1 MKNKLIHNPVHG
13 KLKVLGFASGSG
25 NTLWKVYELQKEME
39 ATKGGCPFEIVGVFS
54 DKLDSKAIEMAKT
67 IGMAFASLDLRA
79 FHSEHD
85 APLSDL
91 GVRELYDQEVAK
103 LIEPFGADLI
113 LLAGYVWATTEAIV
127 NHYWMVNVHPAD
139 LSVAPYGHRLFAGAD
154 GVGDTLHLRQETI
167 CSSAHL
173 ATAEIDGG
181 PLLMRS
187 PSHVIDYSIPED
199 NQQLRK
205 AVLKAV
211 NEHSRYLG
219 ARVILEIAQGKFGL
233 NEAGHVLYCGDPV
246 PAGVKV
252 ERWSEN
258 VPKFRRDLNAMLSPK
273 SVVVIGASAR
283 GGLGNAIL
291 SNIQDGGFTG
301 RLYAVNRSGE
311 DVAGVKAYEG
321 VGLLPEAPDLAV
333 VTTPSGAVLEAVEA
347 CGKLGVK
354 AVVCISAGFK
364 ETGEAGAV
372 EENKL
377 RAITDRYNMRLL
389 GPNCMGVLN
398 TDPAVSL
405 NATMLQHQPTPG
417 NIAFITQSGA
427 LGAALLDYAENLGM
441 GFSKI
446 ASLGNQMDIDASD
459 LLGELRDD
467 PYTKVVML
475 YLETIGEG
483 QSFFKQVSELTKTK
497 PVVIVKSGRSSA
509 GAAAASSH
517 TGSIAGS
524 DAAIEA
530 LIEKAGAIRVET
542 LEMAYLTAMSLS
554 KSRTFTGKRV
564 GVVTNAGGPGILITD
579 RLAMHGFELPLL
591 PAAERDA
598 LASVLFPEA
607 STANP
612 IDLVAPAPPEHYAK
626 ALEAMAES
634 GMYNALAVICVP
646 PATIDT
652 GKIAEALV
660 PVIQRFDLPAI
671 CCFIGPTLG
680 AAARKVL
687 NQHQIP
693 CLEFPENVADVL
705 QAMSVMAGGP
715 ESGAVTEFEQGKPL
729 VEGRSANRRS
739 ARPLMQ
745 SHYETGYLR
754 SDAAMKLLELYGIP
768 TPRWHWITTPGVLEV
783 EGMNF
788 PVVAKIEHPE
798 VLHKSDAGGV
808 VLNIESKAALMQVV
822 EELFDA
828 FPGAEAVLV
837 QEQAKITHEV
847 ILGGKF
853 EPGIGHLCVVGA
865 GGTLVELF
873 QDVSIK
879 LMPVCQKQ
887 ATTMIESLKTY
898 PLLNGYRGKVK
909 VPVEELA
916 EVVKRF
922 SDMVGELPGI
932 QEIDLN
938 PVTWDAS
945 TGQFMA
951 VDCRIRVE

>member
-25 NTLWKVYELQKEME
+25 NTLWKTFELQKEME
-39 ATKGGCPFEIVGVFS
+39 KTCEGCPFEIVGVFS
-54 DKLDSKAIEMAKT
+54 DNPESKAVEMAKT
-67 IGMAFASLDLRA
+67 IGMPYAALDLKA
-79 FHSEHD
+79 FHAKYN
-85 APLSDL
+85 APVSDI
-91 GVRELYDQEVAK
+91 GVRALYDQEVAR
-103 LIEPFGADLI
+103 LIEPFGAELI

-139 LSVAPYGHRLFAGAD
+139 LSISPYGHRLFAGAD
-154 GVGDTLHLRQETI
+154 GVGETLRLKQQTI

-187 PSHVIDYSIPED
+187 PSHVIDYSIPEE
-199 NQQLRK
+199 NQLLRK

-211 NEHSRYLG
+211 NEHSRHLG
-219 ARVILEIAQGKFGL
+219 ARVILEIAEGKFGL
-233 NEAGHVLYCGDPV
+233 DENGNVLHDGEPV
-246 PAGVKV
+246 PAGVKI
-252 ERWSEN
+252 ESWSEN
-258 VPKFRRDLNAMLSPK
+258 IPKFQRDLKAMLSPK

-301 RLYAVNRSGE
+301 GIYAVNRSGE
-311 DVAGVKAYEG
+311 DVAGIKAYAK

-333 VTTPSGAVLEAVEA
+333 VTTPSGAVLEAVED

-364 ETGEAGAV
+364 EIGETGAA
-372 EENKL
+372 EERKL
-377 RAITDRYNMRLL
+377 KAIADRYNMRLL

-459 LLGELRDD
+459 LLGEIRDD

-483 QSFFKQVSELTKTK
+483 QRFYQQVSELTKTK
-497 PVVIVKSGRSSA
+497 PVVIVKSGRSTA

-524 DAAIEA
+524 DAAIDA

-554 KSRTFTGKRV
+554 KSRIFKGKRV
-564 GVVTNAGGPGILITD
+564 GIVTNAGGPGILITD

-591 PAAERDA
+591 PASMRDA
-598 LASVLFPEA
+598 LGKVLFPEA
-607 STANP
+607 STGNP
-612 IDLVAPAPPEHYAK
+612 IDLVAPAPPEHYAE
-626 ALEAMAES
+626 ALSVMADS
-634 GMYNALAVICVP
+634 GMYDALAVICVP

-660 PVIQRFDLPAI
+660 PVIKAHDLPVI
-671 CCFIGPTLG
+671 SCFIGPTLG
-680 AAARKVL
+680 AAARNVL
-687 NQHQIP
+687 NQHQMP

-705 QAMSVMAGGP
+705 NAMCLKKERRIAEAAPTSIETGFGKQMKA
-715 ESGAVTEFEQGKPL
+715 KPL
-729 VEGRSANRRS
+729 MAEK
-739 ARPLMQ
+739 
-745 SHYETGYLR
+745 YETGYLR
-754 SDAAMKLLELYGIP
+754 SDAAVKLLELYGIS
-768 TPRWHWITTPGVLEV
+768 TPKWKWITPSGSNESV
-783 EGMNF
+783 EMKF
-788 PVVAKIEHPE
+788 PVVAKVEHPE

-808 VLNIESKAALMQVV
+808 ILNIEDADALELAVR
-822 EELFDA
+822 ELFAA
-828 FPGAEAVLV
+828 FPGAEAVFV

-873 QDVSIK
+873 QDVSVK
-879 LMPVCQKQ
+879 MMPVCKSQ
-887 ATTMIESLKTY
+887 AAAMIESLKTY

-916 EVVKRF
+916 ETVARF
-922 SDMVGELPGI
+922 SRMIGELPGI

-938 PVTWDAS
+938 PITWDAVS
-945 TGQFMA
+945 GTIMA
-951 VDCRIRVE
+951 LDCRIRVE